1 MKRKV
6 LLRKI
11 SDLLDRKARKQRKH
25 RDELRSL
32 LRKLRQK
39 EIELNSRMQDETSK
53 QKRKLLGK
61 QLEIVRAQLEKG
73 EKTLLEIDA
82 S

>member
-1 MKRKV
+1 MKRKI
-6 LLRKI
+6 LLRRI
-11 SDLLDRKARKQRKH
+11 SDLLDRDARKRRKH
-25 RDELRSL
+25 RDELRAL
-32 LRKLRQK
+32 LKKLRKK
-39 EIELNSRMQDETSK
+39 EIELNTRMQDETSK